1 MLYHVRNQK
10 METKNGVVEKQI
22 QREDIHRRGNLIL
35 GKASR
40 ILSETP
46 LIQEK
51 PWKANDLQKVRTF
64 FTEAAPFA
72 HHEVFPDF
80 WEHSLLASIYAR
92 KLAEYVN
99 SDQLDPLEAEALA
112 LCHDSGR
119 LVVPSE
125 YGLNDIVAELAAKH
139 VGIKRDEIG
148 KEPPLAR
155 ILGIFSPAIRGVAD
169 LSVPQRLFQ
178 IADNLGKFKKG
189 QEDKVLITTE
199 DLPFLSSR
207 GYRDSA
213 WTITRASLRAIR
225 QSGKQEWANSL
236 VVENVGWLQREF
248 GVNFGKLRDEVLA
261 EFNRDDNQRWLLSVR
276 HAQESLNRD
285 IDIQLGRPKIKF
297 IVFDVGGVLVK
308 TIEPD
313 LEQSISRQLNL
324 DTSKVHEA
332 FSIFFSKEMMAS
344 GITEEKLLE
353 IFLGRLGVPMA
364 SLEDARGLFAHPEI
378 CKPVAG
384 MQNLIADIANKS
396 GTTSIVFSD
405 SILPLAKSVSGSVLA
420 LYPQFSP
427 DRVFISSVL
436 KSSKMGGDAYGK
448 ILELLGNPDPQTVLF
463 VDDKLTYSSAARI
476 KFNMRGFTFEGDAAK
491 GEASTQRLKRELA
504 SAQIL

>member
-1 MLYHVRNQK
+1 
-10 METKNGVVEKQI
+10 METKKEQIPDKKI
-22 QREDIHRRGNLIL
+22 QREDIHRRGGLIL
-35 GKASR
+35 EKAR
-40 ILSETP
+40 MFLRETP
-46 LIQEK
+46 LVLER
-51 PWKANDLQKVRTF
+51 PWDRADIERIRAF
-64 FTEAAPFA
+64 FVEAAPFA

-80 WEHSLLASIYAR
+80 WEHSLLAAIYAR
-92 KLAEYVN
+92 KLAESAEVGE
-99 SDQLDPLEAEALA
+99 LDPSEAEALA
-112 LCHDSGR
+112 LCHDLGR

-125 YGLNDIVAELAAKH
+125 YGLNDIVAELAAKRI
-139 VGIKRDEIG
+139 GIKKDETG

-155 ILGIFSPAIRGVAD
+155 ILGVFSPAIRGVFD
-169 LSVPQRLFQ
+169 LSVPQRLLQ
-178 IADNLGKFKKG
+178 VADYLGRFKKG

-213 WTITRASLRAIR
+213 WAIARASLRALR
-225 QSGKQEWANSL
+225 QPGKEEWVNSL
-236 VVENVGWLQREF
+236 VVEDVRWLQKEF
-248 GVNFGKLRDEVLA
+248 GIDFGKLRDEVLA
-261 EFNRDDNQRWLLSVR
+261 EFNRDDNQRWLLSAR

-297 IVFDVGGVLVK
+297 IVFDVGGVLIE

-313 LEQSISRQLNL
+313 LEQLISRQLNL

-332 FSIFFSKEMMAS
+332 FSIFYSKEMMAAE
-344 GITEEKLLE
+344 ITEEKLLKM
-353 IFLGRLGVPMA
+353 FLGRLGVSMT
-364 SLEDARGLFAHPEI
+364 SMEDLRGLFAHPEI
-378 CKPVAG
+378 CKSTAG

-396 GTTSIVFSD
+396 EITLMVFSD
-405 SILPLAKSVSGSVLA
+405 SILPLAKSVSGGVLA
-420 LYPQFSP
+420 LYPRLSP

-436 KSSKMGGDAYGK
+436 KSSKMGGDAYAK
-448 ILELLGNPDPQTVLF
+448 ILEQFGNPDPQTVLF

-491 GEASTQRLKRELA
+491 GEASAQRLKRELA